1 LGLDISQDGGGD
13 ELVIEPYHIEGSNG
27 RDLISPWY
35 FGGPLFGT
43 EDVDKKRELSYRF
56 RKETMRDSRKRRPF
70 DMTDEV
76 GQENLGEPF
85 IIISI

>member
-13 ELVIEPYHIEGSNG
+13 ELVIEPYHVRDIEGSNG

-76 GQENLGEPF
+76 GQENF
-85 IIISI
+85 